1 MGLLEY
7 ISQSNDCADFVNEE
21 DRYRF
26 VDDLTVLEI
35 VNVLTVGITSYNLKS
50 HIPSDVPHH
59 NGFID
64 PVKLS
69 SQAILD
75 KLNDWTINQK
85 MLINEKKTKTMIFN
99 FTRNHQFTTRLSI
112 NDQNIEVIDEAKLLG
127 TTFTTDLKWDVNT
140 ANLVRKANASM
151 QLLRKIA
158 EFAPPISD
166 LKQIYILFVRSILEQ
181 SSVVWHSSLTQE
193 NKSDLERVQKS
204 AVKII
209 LGDSYRGYKN
219 ALNVLNLQS
228 LDERREEL
236 CLKFAKK
243 CTRHPK
249 LKGMFPKNI
258 KEHTM
263 SLRTSEKYKVEKT
276 STERYK
282 NSPVVYMQRL
292 LNSNES

>member
-1 MGLLEY
+1 M
-7 ISQSNDCADFVNEE
+7 
-21 DRYRF
+21 
-26 VDDLTVLEI
+26 
-35 VNVLTVGITSYNLKS
+35 
-50 HIPSDVPHH
+50 
-59 NGFID
+59 
-64 PVKLS
+64 
-69 SQAILD
+69 
-75 KLNDWTINQK
+75 
-85 MLINEKKTKTMIFN
+85 
-99 FTRNHQFTTRLSI
+99 
-112 NDQNIEVIDEAKLLG
+112 
-127 TTFTTDLKWDVNT
+127 
-140 ANLVRKANASM
+140 
-151 QLLRKIA
+151 
-158 EFAPPISD
+158 
-166 LKQIYILFVRSILEQ
+166 EQ

>member
-1 MGLLEY
+1 
-7 ISQSNDCADFVNEE
+7 
-21 DRYRF
+21 
-26 VDDLTVLEI
+26 
-35 VNVLTVGITSYNLKS
+35 
-50 HIPSDVPHH
+50 
-59 NGFID
+59 
-64 PVKLS
+64 
-69 SQAILD
+69 
-75 KLNDWTINQK
+75 
-85 MLINEKKTKTMIFN
+85 MIFN

-112 NDQNIEVIDEAKLLG
+112 NDQNIEVIDETKLLG